1 MWSIKAS
8 NFCTNCTRHFSI
20 VEKPGL
26 CKDVKPHKAAGTTQ
40 HQDIICA
47 CRPVRQEF
55 LGMYAANEA
64 KYKHHALLCRDGQED
79 VSARVTVVPATPAYL
94 FFFLSH
100 AQSKTGKNQ
109 ESSGQRLTLRSRM
122 CLDWAN
128 YNRQTTE
135 LVMY

>member
-1 MWSIKAS
+1 M
-8 NFCTNCTRHFSI
+8 
-20 VEKPGL
+20 EKPGL

-94 FFFLSH
+94 FFFF
-100 AQSKTGKNQ
+100 
-109 ESSGQRLTLRSRM
+109 LTHR
-122 CLDWAN
+122 A
-128 YNRQTTE
+128 RQAKIKRA
-135 LVMY
+135 LVKGLH